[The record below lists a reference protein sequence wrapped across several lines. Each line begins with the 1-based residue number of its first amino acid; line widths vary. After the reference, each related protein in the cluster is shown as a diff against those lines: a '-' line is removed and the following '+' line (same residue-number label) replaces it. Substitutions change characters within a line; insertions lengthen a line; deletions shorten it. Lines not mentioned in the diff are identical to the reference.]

1 MEINL
6 LYLIDGAKQAK
17 GTTVIIDV
25 FRAMSVETQLIL
37 NHAEKVIPVGDMQIA
52 FDYRDKNPETI
63 LVGERG
69 GVIIDGFDYGN
80 SPAQLEDVDFTGK
93 TVIHSTS
100 AGTQGIANAVDADE
114 IIAGSL
120 RSAKA
125 IATYIK
131 EKNPEVVSIVCM
143 GLAGNKRMPED
154 DLCGEYIKSLLEGNP
169 LPDLQERIEDL
180 KVTSGRQFFK
190 PEHQHIFPERDFAL
204 CTDVDSCP
212 FILRLKKDPETGLDY
227 MERVDVPNA

>member
-6 LYLIDGAKQAK
+6 LYLLDGAKAAR

-25 FRAMSVETQLIL
+25 FRAMSVETQLLL
-37 NHAEKVIPVGDMQIA
+37 NHAEKIIPVGDMQIA
-52 FDYRDKNPETI
+52 FDYRDKHPDTI

-80 SPAQLEDVDFTGK
+80 SPAQIEHVDFTGK

-100 AGTQGIANAVDADE
+100 AGTQGIAYAANADE
-114 IIAGSL
+114 IIGGSL

-143 GLAGNKRMPED
+143 GLAGGKRMPED

-169 LPDLQERIEDL
+169 LPDIKERAEEL
-180 KVTSGRQFFK
+180 KYSSGRQFFK
-190 PEHQHIFPERDFAL
+190 PENQKVFPERDFAL
-204 CTDVDSCP
+204 CIDVDSCP
-212 FILRLKKDPETGLDY
+212 FILRLKKDPETGLDC